1 MASRPE
7 PSWRR
12 ERADLR
18 QRDRRRDDDDANG
31 TAAPVKG
38 AGDAN
43 IVVECTS
50 EYEEYG
56 PAEGRGR
63 PCARKLVDDEMVATR
78 CARWSRQS
86 SPDIYCAFFFCPS
99 PLLPPPP
106 PNSFASSFSS
116 SYSYTT
122 TASCQVLRVPFLFDS
137 LRSGFSFVCVRA
149 CVCVCVCVLTAM
161 LRLRGYRRRR
171 LSWHLA
177 EWPRARCLLLQ

>member
-1 MASRPE
+1 MTQLFRIREERRVASRPE

-86 SPDIYCAFFFCPS
+86 SPDIYCAFFFV
-99 PLLPPPP
+99 PLLFFLLLPLTLLLLLFHLLILTPRPLP
-106 PNSFASSFSS
+106 AKFCVSRF
-116 SYSYTT
+116 Y
-122 TASCQVLRVPFLFDS
+122 LIPFVRDFL
-137 LRSGFSFVCVRA
+137 LCVCVPV
-149 CVCVCVCVLTAM
+149 CVCVCVCVF
-161 LRLRGYRRRR
+161 
-171 LSWHLA
+171 
-177 EWPRARCLLLQ
+177 